1 MPDYIVIIK
10 IYAGLHS
17 KLRNLVTF
25 LILSTCIEPASWG
38 SDQESAT
45 VIFFLIIAF
54 SLDTNTHSRHI

>member
-45 VIFFLIIAF
+45 VIFF
-54 SLDTNTHSRHI
+54 